1 MKTTLIRMMTFI
13 LFATSISA
21 FAQSVDTK
29 REDAATACNTAQQKY
44 SNQKQETNQK
54 GNKTIRPDGKDWDHS
69 LLGIY
74 G

>member
-21 FAQSVDTK
+21 FAQSGDTK
-29 REDAATACNTAQQKY
+29 REDAATACNTAQQKH
-44 SNQKQETNQK
+44 SNQKQKTNQK
-54 GNKTIRPDGKDWDHS
+54 ANKTIRPDDKDSDHS

>member
-13 LFATSISA
+13 LFASSISV
-21 FAQSVDTK
+21 FAQSGDTK

-54 GNKTIRPDGKDWDHS
+54 ENKTIPPDDKDWGHS

>member
-1 MKTTLIRMMTFI
+1 MKTILIRIMTFI

-21 FAQSVDTK
+21 FAQSGDTK
-29 REDAATACNTAQQKY
+29 REDAAAACNTAQQKD
-44 SNQKQETNQK
+44 SIQKQETNQK
-54 GNKTIRPDGKDWDHS
+54 KNKTIRPDDKDWDHS

>member
-1 MKTTLIRMMTFI
+1 MMTFI

-21 FAQSVDTK
+21 LAQSGDTK
-29 REDAATACNTAQQKY
+29 RQDAATACNTAQQK
-44 SNQKQETNQK
+44 SSSQKQKTNQK
-54 GNKTIRPDGKDWDHS
+54 ENKTTRSDDKDLDHS

>member
-13 LFATSISA
+13 LFATSISV
-21 FAQSVDTK
+21 FAQSGDTK
-29 REDAATACNTAQQKY
+29 REDAATACDTAQQKY
-44 SNQKQETNQK
+44 SNQKKETNK
-54 GNKTIRPDGKDWDHS
+54 KENKTIRPDDKDGDRS

>member
-13 LFATSISA
+13 IFATSISA
-21 FAQSVDTK
+21 FAQSGDTK
-29 REDAATACNTAQQKY
+29 REDAATACNTAQQN
-44 SNQKQETNQK
+44 SNQKQKTNHK
-54 GNKTIRPDGKDWDHS
+54 ENKTMRSDDKGSDHS

>member
-1 MKTTLIRMMTFI
+1 MMTFI

-21 FAQSVDTK
+21 FAQSGDKK
-29 REDAATACNTAQQKY
+29 REDSATACNTAQQNY
-44 SNQKQETNQK
+44 SNQKEKTNQK
-54 GNKTIRPDGKDWDHS
+54 ENKTIGLDDKDWDHS